1 MSDNTPKK
9 PTPPKLTIDAEIGL
23 GHYSNF
29 VSIAHNYSEVLM
41 DFGRTL
47 PGRKDI
53 PVVSRII
60 MNPFQAKQLLRALEP
75 QHSDVREDFRPDP
88 QPTAAGNRLG
98 SDQYE
103 LTNVPVRS
111 VEFLV
116 LSFWFSDRSVRIFN
130 SQFLILN
137 YPSHRRSHRIGLGR
151 QQSEKL

>member
-9 PTPPKLTIDAEIGL
+9 PTPPQLTIDAEIGL

-60 MNPFQAKQLLRALEP
+60 MNPFQAKQLLRALSHNIQMYEKTFGPIPNPP
-75 QHSDVREDFRPDP
+75 QQEIVSDPI
-88 QPTAAGNRLG
+88 
-98 SDQYE
+98 S
-103 LTNVPVRS
+103 TN
-111 VEFLV
+111 
-116 LSFWFSDRSVRIFN
+116 
-130 SQFLILN
+130 
-137 YPSHRRSHRIGLGR
+137 
-151 QQSEKL
+151 